1 MKQNKKINNNKN
13 HRKLQNNVERK
24 KVRGQQS
31 ITGITGSGSAAARF
45 HSRRGDVGRAQKT
58 LSDKPTAV
66 VLTCTGI
73 FHRLFVVDLEGKPL
87 SAAATL
93 WPQPELHSS

>member
-1 MKQNKKINNNKN
+1 MWRGKKSGVSSQSLGSLGLV
-13 HRKLQNNVERK
+13 LQQPDSTAGEE
-24 KVRGQQS
+24 
-31 ITGITGSGSAAARF
+31 T
-45 HSRRGDVGRAQKT
+45 VGRAQKT